1 MSDVPK
7 LFEDELKGTTLPA
20 LLARF
25 VEAYECS
32 PNRTAYVLR
41 FKHLLGRESQ
51 APKQVNN
58 RTSEALA
65 SSIAAS
71 SKEIYDKTLH
81 SPSLYLSVYEGLLED
96 WYRGNRGFFEDE
108 LTEDEVVFRDSNYE
122 LTDEEREARG
132 ELFDNPYFRSSLEK
146 QAEDFE
152 KNPDLKRAFAR
163 EFGYKEE
170 IPAFDLLIRMHQK
183 TENDSESS
191 HFDYVKRSK
200 PDLRWSKELIGRL
213 GDIVEREVGLEAHPF
228 ASVGELVPIA
238 HRTLFEQAHMLYLFD
253 FDIPCVLTC
262 GTLVEELVEKEF
274 PDLSNIWSQM
284 HLPIEERRHIS
295 WESKIQDVVSMYPKY
310 SSAKPF
316 LENIVDN
323 RNVAAHDPSAYL
335 SNGRKRSESI
345 LRMTRNVLEIFFEL
359 ANSQVE
365 GN

>member
-25 VEAYECS
+25 IEAYECS
-32 PNRTAYVLR
+32 PNRAAYVLR
-41 FKHLLGRESQ
+41 FKHLLGRQSQ

-58 RTSEALA
+58 MTSEALY
-65 SSIAAS
+65 SSNAAS
-71 SKEIYDKTLH
+71 LKEGFDKTLH
-81 SPSLYLSVYEGLLED
+81 SPSGYLAVYEGLLEA

-108 LTEDEVVFRDSNYE
+108 LTEDEIVFRDSNYE
-122 LTDEEREARG
+122 LADEELEARG
-132 ELFDNPYFRSSLEK
+132 ELFDNPDFRSSLER

-170 IPAFDLLIRMHQK
+170 IPAFDLLIRMYQK

-191 HFDYVKRSK
+191 HFAYVKRPK
-200 PDLRWSKELIGRL
+200 PDVRWSKELIGRL
-213 GDIVEREVGLEAHPF
+213 GEIVEREDRLESHPF
-228 ASVGELVPIA
+228 AAVGELVPISL
-238 HRTLFEQAHMLYLFD
+238 RTLFEQAHMLYLFD

-262 GTLVEELVEKEF
+262 GTLIEELAEKKF
-274 PDLSNIWSQM
+274 PDLSAKWAEQKTI
-284 HLPIEERRHIS
+284 
-295 WESKIQDVVSMYPKY
+295 WESKVNEIVSRYPQY

-316 LENIVDN
+316 MENIMGN

-335 SNGRKRSESI
+335 GNGKMRSGSI
-345 LRMTRNVLEIFFEL
+345 LRMTRKVLEIFFEL
-359 ANSQVE
+359 AISQVE